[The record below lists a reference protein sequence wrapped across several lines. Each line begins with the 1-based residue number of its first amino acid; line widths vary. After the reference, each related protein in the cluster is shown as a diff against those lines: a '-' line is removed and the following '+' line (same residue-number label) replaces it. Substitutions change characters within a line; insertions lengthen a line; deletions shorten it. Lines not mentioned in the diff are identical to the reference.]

1 MNRKKILSLLLA
13 SALTFTGTS
22 TAFAQTMTKTQATA
36 IVTPIVTTTTTTN
49 TAISTKPEATT
60 INSEDEKS
68 VKITKEKAKEIAK
81 EIIKT
86 CFNTEID
93 ESKFTQRCNL
103 NTSNYNG
110 VKNSSWN
117 ISWDMSNMSKSV
129 NISVGLN
136 AETGEVTQAS
146 NYERVGNEGN
156 TVPTLTVMEAEKIS
170 DDFIKKI
177 QPEKFTE
184 SIRKNNNN
192 LGYYGSANYNFNYT
206 NKVNGVE
213 FDGNNVN
220 VEVDGVSGKVV
231 SYYSNWNDELKFPEI
246 KAIIDSKTAT
256 DALKNEAKMNL
267 KYISFMQNYK
277 YYENKKDIKL
287 IYVPEFSKG
296 NMIDAKDGKILDPY
310 NNSNIAVIKDL
321 SVEEKQEFYNKAK
334 ALTPREK
341 AIEEV
346 EAEKLIKG
354 FINKLYGDGYVIQ
367 DLGYQ
372 ESTEDIGTVGN
383 KTWNASFSK
392 GEAGKNNEGGYVSID
407 ALTGGILNFNKYSNE
422 DYNVIEKFVPKL
434 SWEDAYAKAL
444 EVVAQYYP
452 DKVKQIKT
460 EQAHYT
466 YNAED
471 KMGERAY
478 YFNFTRLEDGIEYN
492 DNSINVGFSA
502 VSGEMNNLYCNWDKN
517 IKFPENKNA
526 ITKENASEILFN
538 KYKPV
543 LIYTQ
548 INKSVNPEKQ
558 DMEMKLAYKLVD
570 ASGMYDYVNIDALTG
585 KFVNYNGEDIDQ
597 NIEVF
602 KEQIKNSEAEK
613 ELSILASRG
622 LIDTVNFKLDK
633 KITQIDLIKM
643 LVNGRGYNPYMAAG
657 AAELKFSNIAK
668 TDANYKYLQV
678 AVSYGIMENSEGE
691 FIGDQLVTREQLAKT
706 LVKFT
711 NYSKLAEHSEIFNI
725 NYSDVSKIGKGNLG
739 YVAIAEAFGF
749 IQIENNEFKPSEN
762 VTMEQLALGVY
773 NALNNARGTGI
784 QY

>member
-1 MNRKKILSLLLA
+1 MNRKRILSLLLT

-22 TAFAQTMTKTQATA
+22 TAFAQTMTKTQAT
-36 IVTPIVTTTTTTN
+36 VTPIVTTTTN
-49 TAISTKPEATT
+49 TAITTKSEITT
-60 INSEDEKS
+60 VNIEEEKS

-103 NTSNYNG
+103 YTANYNG
-110 VKNSSWN
+110 VKNSTWN
-117 ISWDMSNMSKSV
+117 ISWDMSDMTKSV
-129 NISVGLN
+129 NISVSLN
-136 AETGEVTQAS
+136 AETGEVTQLS
-146 NYERVGNEGN
+146 NYERAGNEAN
-156 TVPTLTVMEAEKIS
+156 IVPTLSAQEAEKIS

-177 QPEKFTE
+177 QPEKYTE
-184 SIRKNNNN
+184 SIRKNNNNNNN
-192 LGYYGSANYNFNYT
+192 LGYYGSANYNFNYS

-213 FDGNNVN
+213 FDGNNIS

-231 SYYSNWNDELKFPEI
+231 SYYSNWTDELKFPEVEE
-246 KAIIDSKTAT
+246 IIDSKTAADT
-256 DALKNEAKMNL
+256 LKNEAKMNL
-267 KYISFMQNYK
+267 KYTGFMQNYK
-277 YYENKKDIKL
+277 YYDNIKDIKL
-287 IYVPEFSKG
+287 VYVPEFSKG
-296 NMIDAKDGKILDPY
+296 NMVDAKDGKILDQY
-310 NNSNIAVIKDL
+310 NNSNIPVIKDL
-321 SVEEKQEFYNKAK
+321 SVEEKQEFYNQAK
-334 ALTPREK
+334 VLTPRDK

-346 EAEKLIKG
+346 EAEELIKG

-372 ESTEDIGTVGN
+372 ESTEAIGTVGN
-383 KTWNASFSK
+383 KTWNASFNK

-422 DYNVIEKFVPKL
+422 DYNVIEKFIPKL

-492 DNSINVGFSA
+492 ENSINVGFSA
-502 VSGEMNNLYCNWDKN
+502 VSGEMNNLYCSWDKN

-526 ITKENASEILFN
+526 ITKENASDILFD

-548 INKSVNPEKQ
+548 INKSVNLEKQ

-570 ASGMYDYVNIDALTG
+570 ASGRYDYINIDALTG
-585 KFVNYNGEDIDQ
+585 KFINYNGEDIDQ
-597 NIEVF
+597 NIELF
-602 KEQIKNSEAEK
+602 KEQIKNSKAEK

-657 AAELKFSNIAK
+657 TAELKFSNIAK

-678 AVSYGIMENSEGE
+678 AVSYGIMENSDGE

-725 NYSDVSKIGKGNLG
+725 NYSDASKIGKGNLG

-749 IQIENNEFKPSEN
+749 IQIENNEFKPSDN

-773 NALNNARGTGI
+773 NALNNARGTGT